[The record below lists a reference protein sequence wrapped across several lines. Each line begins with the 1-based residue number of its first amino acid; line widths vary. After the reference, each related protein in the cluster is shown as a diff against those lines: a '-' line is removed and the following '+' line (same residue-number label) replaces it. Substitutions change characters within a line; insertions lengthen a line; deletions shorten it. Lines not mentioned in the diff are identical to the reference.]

1 MNWNLNFLQYIWIKS
16 FISVPLIENL
26 LTLPI
31 TTGKKLPKQVHRK
44 VNKLKAIIKVK
55 TVEIYQE
62 LVTRVSKS
70 PTSTAI
76 WVNLFPFLEKHE
88 WSVTFE
94 LPLSFQY
101 KILH

>member
-1 MNWNLNFLQYIWIKS
+1 MSNEVYI
-16 FISVPLIENL
+16 
-26 LTLPI
+26 
-31 TTGKKLPKQVHRK
+31 K

-62 LVTRVSKS
+62 LVTRVSK
-70 PTSTAI
+70 PPTAI

-94 LPLSFQY
+94 LPY
-101 KILH
+101 KILREPYFQSFQ